1 MASSVSIII
10 PAYNEQA
17 NISKTLNQVHSYLT
31 ENQFDFEIIVI
42 NDGSS
47 DKTVQ
52 EVQQFKGA
60 QLIDN
65 PVNMGKGN
73 AVKRGVLAANN
84 ELILFMDAD
93 HAIPIHYLSEFTKEI
108 ASFDI
113 IIGSKYIGDT
123 KNYPFY
129 RKIVG
134 KIFSFL
140 KFLIIGLKIKD
151 TQCGFKLFKAEIAKD
166 LFSHAKINGWCFDVE
181 ILMIASRKSY
191 TIKESPINMSDIN
204 SISKINVFSSGTQMF
219 LDLIKLRLD
228 FKKGKYK
235 L

>member
-1 MASSVSIII
+1 MSSSVSIII
-10 PAYNEQA
+10 PAYNEEA
-17 NISKTLNQVHSYLT
+17 NISKTLHQVHTYLT
-31 ENQFDFEIIVI
+31 ENQFDFEIIVV

-47 DKTVQ
+47 DNTAQ
-52 EVQQFKGA
+52 EVLKFEAA
-60 QLIDN
+60 QLINN
-65 PVNMGKGN
+65 PINKGKGN
-73 AVKRGVLAANN
+73 AVKTGVMAAKN

-93 HAIPIHYLSEFTKEI
+93 HAIPIHYLSQFTQEI
-108 ASFDI
+108 PTFDI

-151 TQCGFKLFKAEIAKD
+151 TQCGFKLFKGEIAKD
-166 LFSHAKINGWCFDVE
+166 LFSHSQINGWCFDVE
-181 ILMIASRKSY
+181 ILMIARRKNYS
-191 TIKESPINMSDIN
+191 IQESPINMSDIN
-204 SISKINVFSSGTQMF
+204 SISKINIFSSGTQMF

>member
-1 MASSVSIII
+1 MSSSVSIII
-10 PAYNEQA
+10 PAYNEEA
-17 NISKTLNQVHSYLT
+17 NISKTLRQVHSYLT
-31 ENQFDFEIIVI
+31 ENKFDFEIIVV

-47 DKTVQ
+47 DNTVQ
-52 EVQQFKGA
+52 EVQKCKNA

-65 PVNMGKGN
+65 PINTGKGN
-73 AVKRGVLAANN
+73 AVKRGVMAAKN

-93 HAIPIHYLSEFTKEI
+93 HAIPIHYLSQFTQEVP
-108 ASFDI
+108 AFDI
-113 IIGSKYIGDT
+113 IIGSKYIGET

-134 KIFSFL
+134 KVFSFL

-151 TQCGFKLFKAEIAKD
+151 TQCGFKLFKAEIAKEV
-166 LFSHAKINGWCFDVE
+166 FSHAQINGWCFDVE
-181 ILMIASRKSY
+181 ILMIARRKAY

-204 SISKINVFSSGTQMF
+204 SISKINIFSSGTQMF